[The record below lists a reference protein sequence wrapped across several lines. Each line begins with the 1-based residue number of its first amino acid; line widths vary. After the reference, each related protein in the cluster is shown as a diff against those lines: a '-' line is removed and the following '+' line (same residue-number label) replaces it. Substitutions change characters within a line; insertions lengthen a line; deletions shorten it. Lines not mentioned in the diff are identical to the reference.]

1 MLVYQRVI
9 HYMTVTYFLFAKQ
22 HLEADFGMWSVAG
35 CQTGPCQQK
44 RNCLYLCSMY
54 ALNIHSIYYLIIN
67 ISIYIYTY
75 LYTAYHRYTSS
86 FIHIHLYIFISV
98 LYHCVSKGI

>member
-1 MLVYQRVI
+1 M
-9 HYMTVTYFLFAKQ
+9 YFLLNMGIFHCYVSLPEGDTLYDCDILFFAKQ

-54 ALNIHSIYYLIIN
+54 ALNIHSIY
-67 ISIYIYTY
+67 
-75 LYTAYHRYTSS
+75 
-86 FIHIHLYIFISV
+86 
-98 LYHCVSKGI
+98 